1 MMEGKRTF
9 QTTRGTPVVTDG
21 ILTQLI
27 GELITYKMMSG
38 VQSVSKDDFVII
50 LAIRHY
56 INFSTLTSQTP
67 LLRALLLISN
77 QAPESFMRIDSTAW
91 FDIKSNAR
99 RAIVMNIL

>member
-38 VQSVSKDDFVII
+38 VQSVSKD
-50 LAIRHY
+50 
-56 INFSTLTSQTP
+56 
-67 LLRALLLISN
+67 
-77 QAPESFMRIDSTAW
+77 E
-91 FDIKSNAR
+91 
-99 RAIVMNIL
+99 